1 MIASRTAADSP
12 FSLKGRRAVIT
23 GGSRGIGGAVPRLL
37 AAASADVC
45 IGYFSRRKDAD
56 DLATQCE
63 KLGVKATHHASDVST
78 PTGARSLIA
87 HAVAEFGGLDICVH
101 SAGIWTVDDVPVSA
115 LTDDRWA
122 NTMRQNVDAM
132 FFIAREAARAMEK
145 NPHVRGGE
153 RRSSARRAGG
163 GEFGGDDRRAAG
175 GEFGGDDRRAAGG
188 DLGGDAR
195 RRGNERRAAGG
206 EFGVGTPGCRGRIVL
221 IASTAGQRGEAMH
234 ADYAA
239 SKGAMIA
246 FVKSMAVEL
255 APAGI
260 TVNSVAPGWVD
271 TEMCALPFANGGKD
285 RIAKGIPVGR
295 IASAD
300 DIAFPVVSLCFDG
313 ARHVTGEIINVNGG
327 SVLCG

>member
-1 MIASRTAADSP
+1 MAHKLATPDSP

-23 GGSRGIGGAVPRLL
+23 GGSRGIGGAVTRLL
-37 AAASADVC
+37 ATAGADVC
-45 IGYFSRRKDAD
+45 IGFHSRAKDANA
-56 DLATQCE
+56 LAAQCTL
-63 KLGVKATHHASDVST
+63 LGVRATLHASDIST
-78 PTGARSLIA
+78 PAGARSLIA
-87 HAVAEFGGLDICVH
+87 HAGAELGGLDICVH
-101 SAGIWTVDDVPVSA
+101 SAGIWTADDAPVSA
-115 LTDDRWA
+115 LADDRWA

-145 NPHVRGGE
+145 NPRMGGE
-153 RRSSARRAGG
+153 
-163 GEFGGDDRRAAG
+163 
-175 GEFGGDDRRAAGG
+175 
-188 DLGGDAR
+188 R

-206 EFGVGTPGCRGRIVL
+206 ELAGGRRRHIDQRRAARDERRGGNGDFKINPPGCRGRIVL

-271 TEMCALPFANGGKD
+271 TEMCAQPFGHGGKE
-285 RIAKGIPVGR
+285 RIVEGIPVGR

-313 ARHVTGEIINVNGG
+313 ARHVTGEIVNVNGG